1 MRKKLRESLDEQ
13 TLQDVVRNEGRWSYG
28 LILLGA
34 LVPIVAIVLFVC
46 ARNRPMGADTSVV
59 TDEALVAGAC
69 AMLLAYLAAATIL
82 GGGLGFLFGVPRTA
96 AVEAQRT
103 GGNRPNSNTGGSRP
117 NSNLEQI
124 SDWLTKVLVGAT
136 LTQVGRIP
144 GAATELFIAL
154 GSPLGVG
161 DAGTVFA
168 GAITVY
174 GLIFGF
180 CAAWITTRV
189 WLERMLETIDAECRN
204 LVAAPPQ
211 TALPSGSQHT

>member
-1 MRKKLRESLDEQ
+1 MNMRKKRRESLDGQ
-13 TLQDVVRNEGRWSYG
+13 TLQGVVRNEGRWSIG

-34 LVPIVAIVLFVC
+34 LVPLVAIVLFVY
-46 ARNRPMGADTSVV
+46 AKNRPMGADTSVV
-59 TDEALVAGAC
+59 TDGALIAGAGG
-69 AMLLAYLAAATIL
+69 MLLAYLAAATIL

-96 AVEAQRT
+96 AVEARPT
-103 GGNRPNSNTGGSRP
+103 RMGGNRP

-144 GAATELFIAL
+144 GAATELFVAL

-161 DAGTVFA
+161 DAGTAFA

-174 GLIFGF
+174 GLVFGF

-204 LVAAPPQ
+204 LVAAPLQ
-211 TALPSGSQHT
+211 KALPPGSQLK